1 MIGLGTWK
9 FDLKT
14 MIFTGE
20 VRLEIFDNAGQYGL
34 RILQP
39 QMETPQ
45 ITVKDLVETDDTI
58 TAVISTPLLPHAD
71 LKLEAV
77 FAGDSV
83 EGSVKVPFLGKIPVK
98 GTKIMPE

>member
-20 VRLEIFDNAGQYGL
+20 VRLEVFDNAGQYGL

-39 QMETPQ
+39 AMETPQ
-45 ITVKDLVETDDTI
+45 ITVKELKETDDTVK
-58 TAVISTPLLPHAD
+58 AVISTALVPHAD
-71 LKLEAV
+71 LTLVAT
-77 FAGDSV
+77 FAGDRV
-83 EGSVKVPFLGKIPVK
+83 EGYVKVPFIGKVPLK
-98 GTKIMPE
+98 GERV